1 MILGRRGE
9 GFGMVGKQ
17 EKNKLSSGGT
27 RLGWVLVGK
36 LKKAM
41 DGLGEVGSNR
51 VQLTRAS
58 LINNKVQIVR
68 AHNL

>member
-1 MILGRRGE
+1 
-9 GFGMVGKQ
+9 
-17 EKNKLSSGGT
+17 
-27 RLGWVLVGK
+27 LGWVLVGK

-41 DGLGEVGSNR
+41 DGLGEVGSNQ